1 MQSLQPWCV
10 ARVVELL
17 NDASVLYL
25 HSAQRGLRELVHSA
39 VQKCGVA
46 VRRRGVW
53 RVRQEQSGVWKCMTL
68 AYMEALPDIKIMMQT
83 DWSFPCSR
91 ELVIFL
97 RQASWL
103 YRADGLSNGVVFHA
117 VQLDVHGMPHCR
129 GRADNYKLA
138 SQRISVK
145 MRYYRFA
152 VDVII
157 YDVTPWLAEPT
168 LSLRVNAQYKGF
180 LDDEPYDM
188 MRFRALCPADPAWC
202 SEENQSLHPDV
213 WAAVFYSEQPR
224 LLPMLF
230 VLEFL

>member
-53 RVRQEQSGVWKCMTL
+53 RVRHEQSGVWKCMTL

-83 DWSFPCSR
+83 DWSFPCFR

-97 RQASWL
+97 RQACYTVQTGFRTELCFMLCSWMFTTC
-103 YRADGLSNGVVFHA
+103 RIAGVGQMITSSQA
-117 VQLDVHGMPHCR
+117 R
-129 GRADNYKLA
+129 G
-138 SQRISVK
+138 
-145 MRYYRFA
+145 
-152 VDVII
+152 
-157 YDVTPWLAEPT
+157 
-168 LSLRVNAQYKGF
+168 SL
-180 LDDEPYDM
+180 
-188 MRFRALCPADPAWC
+188 
-202 SEENQSLHPDV
+202 
-213 WAAVFYSEQPR
+213 
-224 LLPMLF
+224 
-230 VLEFL
+230 